1 MVSREQQY
9 CRNHDSHLTTHTL
22 PFTPHVMYQK
32 HPSISKGTDPVMI
45 WLYIIL
51 VSVGL
56 LCIFSAEYKS
66 DDNFIQSFLGFKKE
80 YSKQLFFFI
89 ASIFVGIFIVFT
101 DSKFFTATA
110 NLAYAF
116 GILLILATFVVG
128 KEVGG
133 SKSWIPLGRLMNI
146 QPVEMCKIFTS
157 LALAKYLSL
166 PETNF
171 RKTQT
176 QLIAAAIAFS
186 PAILSVLQ
194 SEPGAAIVYLS
205 FSIAFYREGL
215 PTLYLIILFSFA
227 ILIIASIV
235 IAPNTLF
242 IALSIIA
249 GLFIYV
255 YRRKV
260 KRDIGFLVLIA
271 VVWLLSVGVQK
282 FLVPAL
288 FESVLKPHQVVR
300 IFSTFGIDDYKF
312 KNPGRIAEIQKEF
325 GKLGTIKKNSDEKV
339 ESYNVKQSKIA
350 IGSGGF
356 WGKGFLKGTQTRG
369 DFVPAQNTDFI
380 FSSVGEN
387 FGFFGCT
394 ILMLL
399 YIGLMLRLVFLAER
413 QRSIFSR
420 VYMYCVVGILFFHV
434 ALNVCM
440 TLGLAPSPGITLP
453 LLSYGGS
460 SLITFTVLLF
470 ISIKL
475 DADRGMI
482 LR

>member
-1 MVSREQQY
+1 MNGQWRRVNINPSPI
-9 CRNHDSHLTTHTL
+9 DS
-22 PFTPHVMYQK
+22 PFTTMYQK
-32 HPSISKGTDPVMI
+32 NPSISKGIDWVMVL
-45 WLYIIL
+45 LYALLVII
-51 VSVGL
+51 GL
-56 LCIFSAEYKS
+56 LCIFSVEYKAG
-66 DDNFIQSFLGFKKE
+66 DNVIQTFLGFKKE
-80 YSKQLFFFI
+80 YSKQLFFFG
-89 ASIFVGIFIVFT
+89 ASIIVGVFILLT

-133 SKSWIPLGRLMNI
+133 SKSWIPLGFMNI
-146 QPVEMCKIFTS
+146 QPVEVCKIFTS

-171 RKTQT
+171 NKVQT

-194 SEPGAAIVYLS
+194 KEPGAAIVYFS
-205 FSIAFYREGL
+205 FAIAFYREGL

-235 IAPNTLF
+235 ISSNIFF
-242 IALSIIA
+242 IAITVIA
-249 GLFIYV
+249 LLYTFIYW
-255 YRRKV
+255 RKI
-260 KRDIGFLVLIA
+260 KRDIVKLFLIIA
-271 VVWLLSVGVQK
+271 VWLLCVGVK
-282 FLVPAL
+282 LFVVPAL
-288 FESVLKPHQVVR
+288 FNSVLKPHQVVR

-312 KNPGRIAEIQKEF
+312 KSPERTAEIQKEF
-325 GKLGTIKKNSDEKV
+325 AKLGTAKKKPGEKV

-356 WGKGFLKGTQTRG
+356 WGKGFLQGTQTRG
-369 DFVPAQNTDFI
+369 EFVPAQNTDFI

-387 FGFFGCT
+387 FGFWGCMF
-394 ILMLL
+394 LMLL
-399 YIGLMLRLVFLAER
+399 YFGLMLRLVFLAER
-413 QRSIFSR
+413 QRSTFSR

-460 SLITFTVLLF
+460 SLITFTILLF

-475 DADRGMI
+475 DADRSMI

>member
-1 MVSREQQY
+1 MLHSPLTIHHSRF
-9 CRNHDSHLTTHTL
+9 TT
-22 PFTPHVMYQK
+22 HVMYQK
-32 HPSISKGTDPVMI
+32 NPSISKGIDWAMVL
-45 WLYIIL
+45 LYVAL
-51 VSVGL
+51 VTIGL
-56 LCIFSAEYKS
+56 LCIFSVEYKNT
-66 DDNFIQSFLGFKKE
+66 DNVIQSFLGFKKE
-80 YSKQLFFFI
+80 YSKQFYFFI
-89 ASIFVGIFIVFT
+89 ASIVVGTFILLT
-101 DSKFFTATA
+101 DSKFFTATS

-133 SKSWIPLGRLMNI
+133 SKSWIPLGFMNV
-146 QPVEMCKIFTS
+146 QPVEVCKIFTS

-171 RKTQT
+171 HKTQT

-194 SEPGAAIVYLS
+194 SEPGAAIVYFS
-205 FSIAFYREGL
+205 FGIAFYREGL

-235 IAPNTLF
+235 IPPNTLF
-242 IALSIIA
+242 IALTIIA

-260 KRDIGFLVLIA
+260 KRDKAFLILIA
-271 VVWLLSVGVQK
+271 GVWLLSVGVQK
-282 FLVPAL
+282 FVVPAL
-288 FESVLKPHQVVR
+288 FESVLKPHQIVR

-312 KNPGRIAEIQKEF
+312 KKPERAAEIQKEF
-325 GKLGTIKKNSDEKV
+325 GKLGTVKKNSGEKV

-387 FGFFGCT
+387 FGFLGCT

-399 YIGLMLRLVFLAER
+399 YFGLMLRLVFLAER

>member
-1 MVSREQQY
+1 
-9 CRNHDSHLTTHTL
+9 
-22 PFTPHVMYQK
+22 MYQK
-32 HPSISKGTDPVMI
+32 NASISKGIDWLTV
-45 WLYIIL
+45 WLYASLVII
-51 VSVGL
+51 GL
-56 LCIFSAEYKS
+56 LCIFSVEYKS
-66 DDNFIQSFLGFKKE
+66 GDNVVQSFLGFKKE
-80 YSKQLFFFI
+80 YSKQFYFFI
-89 ASIFVGIFIVFT
+89 ASAVVAIFILLT

-116 GILLILATFVVG
+116 GILLILATFVIG

-133 SKSWIPLGRLMNI
+133 SKSWIPLGFMNV
-146 QPVEMCKIFTS
+146 QPVEVCKIFTS

-171 RKTQT
+171 SKTQT

-194 SEPGAAIVYLS
+194 SEPGAAIVYFS
-205 FSIAFYREGL
+205 FGIAFYREGL
-215 PTLYLIILFSFA
+215 PTLYLIVLFSLA

-235 IAPNTLF
+235 ITSEIF
-242 IALSIIA
+242 FTTITIIA
-249 GLFIYV
+249 ALFALMQW
-255 YRRKV
+255 RKI
-260 KRDIGFLVLIA
+260 KRDIVKLFFIIGI
-271 VVWLLSVGVQK
+271 WLLCIGVK
-282 FLVPAL
+282 SFLVPAL
-288 FESVLKPHQVVR
+288 FNSVLKPHQVVR

-312 KNPGRIAEIQKEF
+312 KSPERTAEIQKEF
-325 GKLGTIKKNSDEKV
+325 AKLGTKKKKPGEKV

-356 WGKGFLKGTQTRG
+356 LGKGFLQGTQTRG
-369 DFVPAQNTDFI
+369 EFVPAQNTDFI

-387 FGFFGCT
+387 FGFWGCT

-399 YIGLMLRLVFLAER
+399 YFGLMLRLIFLAER
-413 QRSIFSR
+413 QRSTFSR

-460 SLITFTVLLF
+460 SLITFTIMLF

-475 DADRGMI
+475 DADRHMI